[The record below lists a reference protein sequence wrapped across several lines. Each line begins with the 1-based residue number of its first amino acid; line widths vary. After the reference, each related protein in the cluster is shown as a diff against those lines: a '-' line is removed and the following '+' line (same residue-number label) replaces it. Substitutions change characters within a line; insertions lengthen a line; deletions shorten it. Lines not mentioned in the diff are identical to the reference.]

1 MYQNTQHLANS
12 KRKEMIEFVCIN
24 SCITLSLPN
33 RQEQQPATLLR
44 YNSSSQ
50 GRSHMGG
57 GQGPGPPNAPLIPLR
72 ISNQIQNYTI

>member
-33 RQEQQPATLLR
+33 RSQQLSSVTTAPRFPTKQKANQEQKRMERHEQ
-44 YNSSSQ
+44 
-50 GRSHMGG
+50 
-57 GQGPGPPNAPLIPLR
+57 
-72 ISNQIQNYTI
+72 